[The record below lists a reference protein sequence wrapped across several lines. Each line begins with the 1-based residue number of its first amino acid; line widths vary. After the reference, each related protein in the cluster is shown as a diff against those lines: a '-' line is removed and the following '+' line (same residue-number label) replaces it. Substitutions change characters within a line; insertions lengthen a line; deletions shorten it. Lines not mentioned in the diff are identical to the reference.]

1 MDSYLGKG
9 VVLIDHRTGAVH
21 GRDAIVA
28 AAAARAG
35 ELRGC
40 GVARLD
46 RVVIGHGSDSAVLV
60 DLLAI
65 WSLGAAAVMVSK
77 SITASEKD
85 NVLKA
90 ARAKAW
96 IEATNVL
103 LIGSINADEANRA
116 PRCPTKNPAA
126 PAGYCNRGWYTF
138 RYSRSMHSTS
148 STT

>member
-65 WSLGAAAVMVSK
+65 WSLGAAAVMVPA
-77 SITASEKD
+77 TGLFVMLSESERRLFVRYRGRRS
-85 NVLKA
+85 N
-90 ARAKAW
+90 ARW
-96 IEATNVL
+96 Q
-103 LIGSINADEANRA
+103 DERG
-116 PRCPTKNPAA
+116 PRGPV
-126 PAGYCNRGWYTF
+126 
-138 RYSRSMHSTS
+138 STQRL
-148 STT
+148 